1 MSKIRHYLPKTVLL
15 NLYLALIH
23 SQLLYGIAVWG
34 STYQTLINKLQVSQN
49 KAMKMIE
56 GRDWNSKVSDI
67 YLKHKILTVQNLYL
81 FEVDKLMYRFHN
93 NRLPITFEIYF
104 TLISHPNKCK
114 TRGIT
119 AVTYRL
125 PLFTTNKLQHSIKF
139 QGIKFWNQIPL
150 EIKKN
155 HFFEI

>member
-1 MSKIRHYLPKTVLL
+1 M
-15 NLYLALIH
+15 
-23 SQLLYGIAVWG
+23 G
-34 STYQTLINKLQVSQN
+34 STYQTLINKLHVLQN

-81 FEVDKLMYRFHN
+81 FEVGKLMYRFHN
-93 NRLPITFEIYF
+93 NRLPITFENYF
-104 TLISHPNKCK
+104 TRISRSNKFK

-125 PLFTTNKLQHSIKF
+125 PLFPTNKLQHSI
-139 QGIKFWNQIPL
+139 
-150 EIKKN
+150 
-155 HFFEI
+155 